1 MSGLAFLGGDAR
13 AQAGRRDTALVSG
26 AAASDLECGRRASAQ
41 HAWSAAYDSL
51 SSADEDDALAPED
64 LESLA
69 VAAYMLGRID
79 AFLATLERAHHAYV
93 AVGEVRE
100 AVRSATHLG
109 VTLAMLGDVAQAGG
123 WFGRAQ
129 RLAEREE
136 GDGPALGWV
145 LLPLALRHEADGEY
159 ALVAEGAGEAAAI
172 GERFGDRDL
181 FALGTHVQGIALIRL
196 GRFDEGFRLLD
207 EVMLGA
213 IGGELS
219 PMVTGVVYCG
229 AIASCEEAYELRRA
243 HEWTAALAGWWE
255 GQPDLVA
262 FTGRCLAHR
271 AEIFQLHGDW
281 AEALEEARR
290 ARERC
295 ERAMNRRAAGQAAYQ
310 QAEVLRRKGE
320 FAAADAAYRD
330 ANACGRQ
337 PQPGLALLRLA
348 EGDARAAGA
357 SLRRAL
363 AETVPP
369 LERSR
374 LLPAYAEAMVAL
386 GDHDEARVACREL
399 ADICTRFP
407 SPMLGAIT
415 ASVQGSVELAAG
427 DADAA
432 LVTLRRALQGWQE
445 LAAPYEAARARVLVA
460 TACRALQDEE
470 TARLELDAARAVFE
484 DLAARPDLRR
494 VEALMRAGGGDAH
507 GLSRRELEVL
517 RLLASGRTNREIA
530 ATLVLSEHTVARHV
544 QNIFGKL
551 RVSSRTAAAAFAFE
565 RGLV

>member
-1 MSGLAFLGGDAR
+1 M
-13 AQAGRRDTALVSG
+13 SG
-26 AAASDLECGRRASAQ
+26 AAAADLERGRSAYAQ
-41 HAWSAAYDSL
+41 RGWSAAHESF
-51 SSADEDDALAPED
+51 SSADAADALAGED

-69 VAAYMLGRID
+69 VATYMLGRVEE
-79 AFLATLERAHHAYV
+79 FLATLERAHHAYV
-93 AVGEVRE
+93 AAGEPRP
-100 AVRSATHLG
+100 AVRAAVHLG
-109 VTLAMLGDVAQAGG
+109 VNLAMLGDVAQAGG

-136 GDGPALGWV
+136 GDCAERGYV
-145 LLPLALRHEADGEY
+145 LLPLALRHEAAGDY

-181 FALGTHVQGIALIRL
+181 FALGAHVQGIALIRL

-207 EVMLGA
+207 EAMLAA

-219 PMVTGVVYCG
+219 PMVTGIVYCG
-229 AIASCEEAYELRRA
+229 AIAGCEEAYELRRA
-243 HEWTAALAGWWE
+243 HEWTAALSGWWE

-262 FTGRCLAHR
+262 FTGRCLSHR
-271 AEIFQLHGDW
+271 AEILQLYGEW
-281 AEALEEARR
+281 PEALEEARR

-295 ERAMNRRAAGQAAYQ
+295 EQVMNRRAAGQAAYQ
-310 QAEVLRRKGE
+310 QAEVLRRQGE

-330 ANACGRQ
+330 ANACGRE
-337 PQPGLALLRLA
+337 PQPGLPLLRLA
-348 EGDARAAGA
+348 EGDASAAGA

-363 AETVPP
+363 AETVPA

-374 LLPAYAEAMVAL
+374 LLPAYAEVMVAL
-386 GDHDEARVACREL
+386 GDLDEARAACREL
-399 ADICTRFP
+399 TEISSEFP
-407 SPMLGAIT
+407 SAMLGAI
-415 ASVQGSVELAAG
+415 AACVQGSVELAAG

-445 LAAPYEAARARVLVA
+445 LGAPYEAARARVLVA
-460 TACRALQDEE
+460 LACRALEDEG
-470 TARLELDAARAVFE
+470 TARLELEAARAVFE

-494 VEALMRAGGGDAH
+494 VDALMRDAGDDAH

-517 RLLASGRTNREIA
+517 RLVAAGRTNREIA

-544 QNIFGKL
+544 QNIFRKL
-551 RVSSRTAAAAFAFE
+551 RVSSRTAATAFAFE
-565 RGLV
+565 HDLT